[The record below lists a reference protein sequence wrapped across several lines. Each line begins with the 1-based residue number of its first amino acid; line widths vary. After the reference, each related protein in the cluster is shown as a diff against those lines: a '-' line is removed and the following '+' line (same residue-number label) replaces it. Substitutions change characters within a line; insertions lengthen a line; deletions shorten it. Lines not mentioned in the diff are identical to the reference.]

1 MTNQTSGRL
10 IAGITG
16 IFLLTSVSLAFSGS
30 VTVSW
35 DANTETD
42 LEGYNVYYGLESKN
56 YSDVLDVGN
65 VNSVSLSELSA
76 DQTYFFAVTAYDL
89 TGNES
94 PFSDEVSATITAT
107 DGGDAN
113 SDTTR
118 PKVVAVVPRGETQID
133 LIFSEPVDKSSAE
146 NVANYSIS
154 NGVTIIGAVLDADPT
169 IVHLITSAH
178 TRGVDYILVVKN
190 VADVNG
196 NMVHAHDTKTYN
208 IPDPAQDA
216 RPPELLYV
224 AVKSE
229 TLLEV
234 IFNESVRFAEAEDV
248 GNYSISDGIPILQ
261 AKLRTNQSIVELTT
275 SAHAPGTD
283 YTLSVRDIKDLVG
296 NLIGDKNDF
305 SYRTKDEEANNS
317 ETDTVSPHLVAI
329 SVSGQTQVE
338 LSFNEP
344 VKRTSAENPANYFIN
359 KNIEI
364 KGAIL
369 SENQTT
375 VHLVTSNHEFNVEYT
390 LAISGVQDLA
400 GNTIASDASA
410 TYTFAGDEEPST
422 NTGNQTPSSFS
433 LFQNFPNPFNPET
446 EIRFFLDEERKIEI
460 KVYNQLGQVVKTL
473 VKNSMSPGFHAIVWD
488 GTNNEGNEV
497 PSGVYIY
504 SLEVTRNVLR
514 GDLLVNVS
522 LERRVKRMTLVR

>member
-10 IAGITG
+10 IAGIVG

-35 DANTETD
+35 DANTEAD
-42 LEGYNVYYGLESKN
+42 LEGYKVYYGLESRN
-56 YSDVLDVGN
+56 YSEVLDVGN
-65 VNSVSLSELSA
+65 ANSVAFSELNA
-76 DQTYFFAVTAYDL
+76 DRTYFFSVTAYDL

-94 PFSDEVSATITAT
+94 PFSDEVSAAITAT
-107 DGGDAN
+107 DGGGDT
-113 SDTTR
+113 DTTR
-118 PKVVAVVPRGETQID
+118 PAVVAVVTRGETQID

-146 NVANYSIS
+146 NIANYSIS
-154 NGVTIIGAVLDADPT
+154 NGVTVIGAILDADPT
-169 IVHLITSAH
+169 VVHLITSAH
-178 TRGVDYILVVKN
+178 TRAVDHILIVRN

-196 NMVHAHDTKTYN
+196 NTVDEQNTKTYN
-208 IPDPAQDA
+208 IPDPAQDTRA
-216 RPPELLYV
+216 PELLYV

-283 YTLSVRDIKDLVG
+283 YTLTVSDIKDLAG
-296 NLIGDKNDF
+296 NLIGDQNSF
-305 SYRTKDEEANNS
+305 SYRTVAKEEDDS
-317 ETDTVSPHLVAI
+317 RETDTVSPRLVAI
-329 SVSGQTQVE
+329 SVRGQTQVD

-359 KNIEI
+359 KDIEI

-375 VHLVTSNHEFNVEYT
+375 VHLVTSNHEFNFEYT
-390 LAISGVQDLA
+390 VAISGVQDLA
-400 GNTIASDASA
+400 GNTISGDASA
-410 TYTFAGDEEPST
+410 TYTLASDEGPST
-422 NTGNQTPSSFS
+422 NTSYQTPTSFS
-433 LFQNFPNPFNPET
+433 LFQNYPNPFNPET
-446 EIRFFLDEERKIEI
+446 EIRFFLDEERKIEL

-473 VKNSMSPGFHAIVWD
+473 VQNSMSTGFHTIVWD

-514 GDLLVNVS
+514 GELLVNVS
-522 LERRVKRMTLVR
+522 LERRVKRMTLIR